1 MVVVTMLADCGL
13 AKRRIFNRDDD
24 CRNWNLLLNGYRDG
38 KLLETRICAHKM
50 TKHQFFKGNFKIQSE
65 EDAIRAYGKAAIEC
79 NKREVV
85 TRPTVMK
92 ETYFLQLILV
102 TFIYHDHFYFPSLTF
117 KDVGVTNGALVGLY
131 VGLTNFAARYLHHW
145 TSKTLLSFKSGHRR
159 RSSLEEAASSVHRMR
174 FPSLCDW
181 SFLANILLPLQGPM
195 LFAVFLLLISLEVI
209 ESQFLVKTLPGLSGD
224 LPFTLETGYVGVGE
238 SDNVQLFYYF
248 IESEGNPKDDPIM
261 FWFTG
266 GPGCSGLSGILYEIG
281 PFTINYANSTLEKPV
296 LEINPHS
303 WTKVASIVFVD
314 QPAGTGFAYAK
325 TREAYITNDTL
336 STMHAYS
343 FLKKWLAGHPKFLNN
358 PLYLGA
364 DSYMGIVLPMIVQ
377 EIYNGNEVGEGR
389 PVNIKGYLLGNP
401 FTDTSGDYN
410 SRIRFAHRI
419 ALLSDAIYKSVKKNC
434 NGEYLK
440 IDPNNSLCIHDLQVV
455 DKCIGRIRIAH
466 ILEPYCETS
475 NTFKSDL
482 FRRGLGALD
491 KIFMD
496 IQSLP
501 QVQKQ
506 WCRDDNYEYSYV
518 WANNRDVREALHVH
532 EEFGDNE
539 WVRCN
544 DSMYFYFDK
553 EAISYTHNVLSTVV
567 YHRRLTHTHCRALI
581 YSGDH
586 DMVVPYLST
595 LNWIESLNLSLVED
609 WRPWSVEDQVAGYTM
624 KYSKEDYN
632 LTFAT
637 VKGGG
642 HTAPEYKPKECL
654 SMFMRW
660 LDNDTL

>member
-1 MVVVTMLADCGL
+1 
-13 AKRRIFNRDDD
+13 
-24 CRNWNLLLNGYRDG
+24 
-38 KLLETRICAHKM
+38 
-50 TKHQFFKGNFKIQSE
+50 
-65 EDAIRAYGKAAIEC
+65 
-79 NKREVV
+79 
-85 TRPTVMK
+85 
-92 ETYFLQLILV
+92 
-102 TFIYHDHFYFPSLTF
+102 
-117 KDVGVTNGALVGLY
+117 
-131 VGLTNFAARYLHHW
+131 
-145 TSKTLLSFKSGHRR
+145 
-159 RSSLEEAASSVHRMR
+159 
-174 FPSLCDW
+174 
-181 SFLANILLPLQGPM
+181 M
-195 LFAVFLLLISLEVI
+195 LFAVFLLIISLEVM

-248 IESEGNPKDDPIM
+248 VESEGNPKDDPLM

-266 GPGCSGLSGILYEIG
+266 GPGCSGLSGLLYEIG
-281 PFTINYANSTLEKPV
+281 PFTINYANSTLEKPI

-314 QPAGTGFAYAK
+314 QPAGTGFSYAK
-325 TREAYITNDTL
+325 TPESYITNDTL

-343 FLKKWLAGHPKFLNN
+343 FLKKWLVGHPKFLNN

-364 DSYMGIVLPMIVQ
+364 DSYTGLVVPMIVQ

-419 ALLSDAIYKSVKKNC
+419 ALLSDAIYKSVEENC
-434 NGEYLK
+434 NGEYLE
-440 IDPNNSLCIHDLQVV
+440 IDPSNSLCIHDLQVV
-455 DKCIGRIRIAH
+455 DKCIGRIRLAH

-496 IQSLP
+496 IWSLP

-506 WCRDDNYEYSYV
+506 WCFSYESMDDNYVYSYV
-518 WANNRDVREALHVH
+518 WANNRDVREALHVR
-532 EEFGDNE
+532 EEFRDYE

-544 DSMYFYFDK
+544 DSLHFYFDK
-553 EAISYTHNVLSTVV
+553 EAISYTHNVLSVVV
-567 YHRRLTHTHCRALI
+567 YHRRLTHKHCRALI

-654 SMFMRW
+654 SMLTSRAPILAQSRFEANLEVKILMESSETSGNLSGRDRSCW
-660 LDNDTL
+660 DMDSLDGLLDLFLNQVELGFVGLHGRVFVRTLAGSEHHRVTHMADEFVLRKGGFAYAKTPEAYITNDTLSTMLAYNFLNKWLVDHPKFLNKSLYLGGDSYMGIAT